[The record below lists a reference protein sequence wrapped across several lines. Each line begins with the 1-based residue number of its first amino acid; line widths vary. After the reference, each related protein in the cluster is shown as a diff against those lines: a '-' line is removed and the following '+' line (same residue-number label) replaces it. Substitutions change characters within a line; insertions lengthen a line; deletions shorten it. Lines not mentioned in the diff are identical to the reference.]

1 MNTYTFKLQKGSVT
15 RETPG
20 IRAVNRQA
28 AEQQIEP
35 DLEEGW
41 SILKV
46 YENGTSLE
54 P

>member
-1 MNTYTFKLQKGSVT
+1 MNTYTFKLQMGNTTKD
-15 RETPG
+15 TPG
-20 IRAVNRQA
+20 IRAVNLQA
-28 AEQQIEP
+28 AKEQIEP

-46 YENGTSLE
+46 YENGTPLE